1 MTLQC
6 FILCF
11 AKSYLYYLIVINS
24 KQCPESK
31 RNFSTRSKDDDIVDA
46 KMMMGWLQ
54 TKQRVQHEQEAGVA
68 LPELMSNNSNPL
80 LLIMIMMFLTY
91 MITMTMQEIRMRDIF
106 ERDPQRERGGQ
117 CDVAL
122 CLNCILH

>member
-1 MTLQC
+1 
-6 FILCF
+6 
-11 AKSYLYYLIVINS
+11 
-24 KQCPESK
+24 
-31 RNFSTRSKDDDIVDA
+31 
-46 KMMMGWLQ
+46 MMGWLQ

-80 LLIMIMMFLTY
+80 LLIMIMMFLAY
-91 MITMTMQEIRMRDIF
+91 MKTMTMQEMRMRDIF
-106 ERDPQRERGGQ
+106 GRDPQRERGGR